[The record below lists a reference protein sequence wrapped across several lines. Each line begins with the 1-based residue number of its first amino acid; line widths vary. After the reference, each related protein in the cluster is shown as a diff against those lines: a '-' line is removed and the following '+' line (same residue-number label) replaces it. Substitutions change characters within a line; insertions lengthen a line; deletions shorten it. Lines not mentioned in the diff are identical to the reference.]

1 MNLFDILG
9 PVMVGP
15 SSSHTA
21 GAVRIGYISGKLL
34 QDHVVKAEIL
44 LHGSFATTGIGHGTD
59 KALIAGLLGMR
70 PDDIRIPD
78 SFFLAKK
85 DGMEFSFSTI
95 TLKDAHPNTAVLRLT
110 GEHGRKIAVVTDSN
124 SGITQAQAKEMGVAV
139 LPMPFM
145 IDGETYY
152 EDITLT
158 REQFYQRLKDNADI
172 ATSQPTPDSILKM
185 WDKLLKEYDQII
197 HIPMSSGLSGSCS
210 TAMMLAGEDEY
221 EGKVFVVDNRRI
233 SVTQYQSVKDAQM
246 LAAMGMDGTQIKK
259 RLEETAADS
268 VIFITVDTLKYLK
281 KGGRITPAAA
291 ALGTLLKIKPVLII
305 LGEKLD
311 SFAKARTM
319 KQAKTMM
326 MNAIQK
332 ELDGRLH
339 DSECRNCHLAIAH
352 TDNEEAALEFKK
364 EVEERFPNADV
375 YMAPLSL
382 SIACHIGPGS
392 LAVTATRKMEEEHEK
407 N

>member
-1 MNLFDILG
+1 M
-9 PVMVGP
+9 
-15 SSSHTA
+15 
-21 GAVRIGYISGKLL
+21 
-34 QDHVVKAEIL
+34 
-44 LHGSFATTGIGHGTD
+44 
-59 KALIAGLLGMR
+59 
-70 PDDIRIPD
+70 
-78 SFFLAKK
+78 
-85 DGMEFSFSTI
+85 
-95 TLKDAHPNTAVLRLT
+95 
-110 GEHGRKIAVVTDSN
+110 KIAVVTDSN

-246 LAAMGMDGTQIKK
+246 LEAMGMDGTQIKK
-259 RLEETAADS
+259 RLEKTAADS

>member
-1 MNLFDILG
+1 M
-9 PVMVGP
+9 
-15 SSSHTA
+15 
-21 GAVRIGYISGKLL
+21 
-34 QDHVVKAEIL
+34 
-44 LHGSFATTGIGHGTD
+44 
-59 KALIAGLLGMR
+59 
-70 PDDIRIPD
+70 
-78 SFFLAKK
+78 
-85 DGMEFSFSTI
+85 
-95 TLKDAHPNTAVLRLT
+95 
-110 GEHGRKIAVVTDSN
+110 KIAVVADSN
-124 SGITQAQAKEMGVAV
+124 SGITQAQAKEMGVTV

-158 REQFYQRLKDNADI
+158 QEQFYQKLKDNSDI
-172 ATSQPTPDSILKM
+172 STSQPTPDSIMKI
-185 WDKLLKEYDQII
+185 WDELLKEYDQII

-221 EGKVFVVDNRRI
+221 EGRVFVVDNRRI
-233 SVTQYQSVKDAQM
+233 SATQYQSVKDAQM
-246 LAAMGMDGTQIKK
+246 LAAMGMDGAQIKK

-291 ALGTLLKIKPVLII
+291 ALGTLLRIKPVLII

-332 ELDGRLH
+332 ELDERLH
-339 DSECRNCHLAIAH
+339 DSECKDCHLAIAH

>member
-1 MNLFDILG
+1 M
-9 PVMVGP
+9 
-15 SSSHTA
+15 
-21 GAVRIGYISGKLL
+21 
-34 QDHVVKAEIL
+34 
-44 LHGSFATTGIGHGTD
+44 
-59 KALIAGLLGMR
+59 
-70 PDDIRIPD
+70 
-78 SFFLAKK
+78 
-85 DGMEFSFSTI
+85 
-95 TLKDAHPNTAVLRLT
+95 
-110 GEHGRKIAVVTDSN
+110 KIAVVTDSN

-268 VIFITVDTLKYLK
+268 VIFITDDTLKYLK

-291 ALGTLLKIKPVLII
+291 ALGTLLRLKPVLTIQ
-305 LGEKLD
+305 GEKLD
-311 SFAKARTM
+311 AFAKARTM
-319 KQAKTMM
+319 KQARSMMITAITRDLETRFGDVTGEKTY
-326 MNAIQK
+326 I
-332 ELDGRLH
+332 DV
-339 DSECRNCHLAIAH
+339 AH
-352 TDNEEAALEFKK
+352 TDNDEMAQELAAELRELFPET
-364 EVEERFPNADV
+364 EVHVD
-375 YMAPLSL
+375 PLSL
-382 SIACHIGPGS
+382 SVACHIGPGALAIAASKKLEIGS
-392 LAVTATRKMEEEHEK
+392 LL
-407 N
+407 

>member
-1 MNLFDILG
+1 M
-9 PVMVGP
+9 
-15 SSSHTA
+15 
-21 GAVRIGYISGKLL
+21 
-34 QDHVVKAEIL
+34 
-44 LHGSFATTGIGHGTD
+44 
-59 KALIAGLLGMR
+59 
-70 PDDIRIPD
+70 
-78 SFFLAKK
+78 
-85 DGMEFSFSTI
+85 
-95 TLKDAHPNTAVLRLT
+95 
-110 GEHGRKIAVVTDSN
+110 KIAVVTDSN

-364 EVEERFPNADV
+364 EVEERFPNAAV

>member
-1 MNLFDILG
+1 M
-9 PVMVGP
+9 
-15 SSSHTA
+15 
-21 GAVRIGYISGKLL
+21 
-34 QDHVVKAEIL
+34 
-44 LHGSFATTGIGHGTD
+44 
-59 KALIAGLLGMR
+59 
-70 PDDIRIPD
+70 
-78 SFFLAKK
+78 
-85 DGMEFSFSTI
+85 
-95 TLKDAHPNTAVLRLT
+95 
-110 GEHGRKIAVVTDSN
+110 KIAVVTDSN
-124 SGITQAQAKEMGVAV
+124 SGITQIQAKEMGITV

-158 REQFYQRLKDNADI
+158 QEQFYRKLKDNSDI
-172 ATSQPTPDSILKM
+172 STSQPTPDSIMKM
-185 WDKLLKEYDQII
+185 WDELLKEYDQIV

-210 TAMMLAGEDEY
+210 TAMMLAGEYEY

-246 LAAMGMDGTQIKK
+246 LAAMGMDGAQIRK

-291 ALGTLLKIKPVLII
+291 ALGTLLRIKPVLII

-332 ELDGRLH
+332 ELDERLH
-339 DSECRNCHLAIAH
+339 DSGCKDCHLAIAH
-352 TDNEEAALEFKK
+352 TDNEEAALEFQK
-364 EVEERFPNADV
+364 EVKERFPDADV

>member
-1 MNLFDILG
+1 M
-9 PVMVGP
+9 
-15 SSSHTA
+15 
-21 GAVRIGYISGKLL
+21 
-34 QDHVVKAEIL
+34 
-44 LHGSFATTGIGHGTD
+44 
-59 KALIAGLLGMR
+59 
-70 PDDIRIPD
+70 
-78 SFFLAKK
+78 
-85 DGMEFSFSTI
+85 
-95 TLKDAHPNTAVLRLT
+95 
-110 GEHGRKIAVVTDSN
+110 KIAVVTDSN
-124 SGITQAQAKEMGVAV
+124 SGITQIQAKEMGITV

-158 REQFYQRLKDNADI
+158 QEQFYRKLKDNSDI
-172 ATSQPTPDSILKM
+172 STSQPTPDSIMKM
-185 WDKLLKEYDQII
+185 WDELLKEYDQIV

-246 LAAMGMDGTQIKK
+246 LAAMGMDGAQIRK

-291 ALGTLLKIKPVLII
+291 ALGTLLRINPVLII

-332 ELDGRLH
+332 ELDERLH
-339 DSECRNCHLAIAH
+339 DSGCKDCHLAIAH
-352 TDNEEAALEFKK
+352 TDNEEAALEFQK
-364 EVEERFPNADV
+364 EVKERFPDADV

>member
-1 MNLFDILG
+1 M
-9 PVMVGP
+9 
-15 SSSHTA
+15 
-21 GAVRIGYISGKLL
+21 
-34 QDHVVKAEIL
+34 
-44 LHGSFATTGIGHGTD
+44 
-59 KALIAGLLGMR
+59 
-70 PDDIRIPD
+70 
-78 SFFLAKK
+78 
-85 DGMEFSFSTI
+85 
-95 TLKDAHPNTAVLRLT
+95 
-110 GEHGRKIAVVTDSN
+110 KIAVVTDSN

-364 EVEERFPNADV
+364 EVEERLPNADV

>member
-1 MNLFDILG
+1 M
-9 PVMVGP
+9 
-15 SSSHTA
+15 
-21 GAVRIGYISGKLL
+21 
-34 QDHVVKAEIL
+34 
-44 LHGSFATTGIGHGTD
+44 
-59 KALIAGLLGMR
+59 
-70 PDDIRIPD
+70 
-78 SFFLAKK
+78 
-85 DGMEFSFSTI
+85 
-95 TLKDAHPNTAVLRLT
+95 
-110 GEHGRKIAVVTDSN
+110 KIAVVADSN

>member
-1 MNLFDILG
+1 M
-9 PVMVGP
+9 
-15 SSSHTA
+15 
-21 GAVRIGYISGKLL
+21 
-34 QDHVVKAEIL
+34 
-44 LHGSFATTGIGHGTD
+44 
-59 KALIAGLLGMR
+59 
-70 PDDIRIPD
+70 
-78 SFFLAKK
+78 
-85 DGMEFSFSTI
+85 
-95 TLKDAHPNTAVLRLT
+95 
-110 GEHGRKIAVVTDSN
+110 KIAVVTDSN
-124 SGITQAQAKEMGVAV
+124 SGITQAQAREMGVAV

-158 REQFYQRLKDNADI
+158 QEQFYQRLKDNADI

-332 ELDGRLH
+332 ELDERLH
-339 DSECRNCHLAIAH
+339 DSECRNCYLAIAH

-375 YMAPLSL
+375 YVAPLSL

>member
-1 MNLFDILG
+1 M
-9 PVMVGP
+9 
-15 SSSHTA
+15 
-21 GAVRIGYISGKLL
+21 
-34 QDHVVKAEIL
+34 
-44 LHGSFATTGIGHGTD
+44 
-59 KALIAGLLGMR
+59 
-70 PDDIRIPD
+70 
-78 SFFLAKK
+78 
-85 DGMEFSFSTI
+85 
-95 TLKDAHPNTAVLRLT
+95 
-110 GEHGRKIAVVTDSN
+110 KIAVVTDSN

-392 LAVTATRKMEEEHEK
+392 LAVTATRKMEEEREK